1 MKNNKDYESMVDA
14 LNDLKSKGYTKD
26 FNLEEDGIGCKTEK
40 LRIHPEDFQVD
51 EFYRFEGMTNP
62 SDSSVVY
69 AISSTKHN
77 VKGIL
82 VDAYGMY
89 STSVNRAM
97 ANKLRF
103 KL

>member
-1 MKNNKDYESMVDA
+1 MKSYRNYESMVDA
-14 LNDLKSKGYTKD
+14 INDLKSRGYTKD
-26 FNLEEDGIGCKTEK
+26 FNLENDGIHCNTQM

-51 EFYRFEGMTNP
+51 EYYRFEGMTNP

-69 AISSTKHN
+69 AISSNKHK
-77 VKGIL
+77 VKGVL

-89 STSVNRAM
+89 STSINRAM

-103 KL
+103 KP